1 MKTSVGQQLLCFHC
15 GDIVLSEIKQGD
27 KSFCC
32 EGCLTVHNILS
43 ESGMGHY
50 YEMGRGSGN
59 KVLHKDAEEFAFLD
73 NPEIAGL
80 LIDFKN
86 EDLVRLNLQ
95 LPAIHCSS
103 CIWLLEH
110 LNLLHPGILFGRVDF
125 LKKELTVRVDP
136 NKISVRQLVELLRDI
151 GYKPDISLKQ
161 EQKEKQDKSERDLLL
176 KLAVAGFCFGNIM
189 LFSFPEYFGLKLRE
203 DEVFAR
209 FFSYINLVLAL
220 PVLFYSAY
228 DYFDSAIKSLRK
240 KVLHINVPLAL
251 GMLALFLRSA
261 YEIIWQVGPGYL
273 DSFAGLLFFLLSG
286 KWFQQYTWSHLNFER
301 DYKSY
306 FPLAVTVKEGE
317 RWVSRL
323 LSEIQKGDRLRIRN
337 GELIP
342 ADSIVLKGDA
352 LIDYSFVTGESIPVS
367 KVLGEIVYGGGRQ
380 SGAAIE
386 IEIVKEVAQS
396 QLTRIWNGQESTQKE
411 SSLESFS
418 SKVSRYFTIA
428 LLAIACSTFLIWSFS
443 SWSIAF
449 FSFTSVLIVAC
460 PCALA
465 LSSPLALGN
474 TLRLLGRKGLYLK
487 NAAVVEQMAQI
498 NHIVFDKTG
507 TLTEPE
513 LLKVKWLG
521 GPLSESESAAIKE
534 LTSHSNHPYS
544 RAVYQSL
551 QAENGQLLTQVK
563 EIPGSGLSGMHTEFG
578 QVKIGNAAF
587 NGISGKMNGPAV
599 YVTFNGIERGK
610 FLFENAYRSKVAN
623 LLNELG
629 KTFKISILSGDHASE
644 ELHLKEMFSGFD
656 QLKFSQTPEQKQK
669 FIQELEASGDRVMM
683 VGDGLNDAG
692 ALRMSNTGIAISG
705 QGGQFTPA
713 ASGILMAAE
722 LENFPSMMK
731 LAKRTLGAIHFSF
744 AISILYNIVGLWF
757 AVQGQL
763 SPVLAA
769 VLMPL
774 SSISVVLINT
784 FITNYYAYKLK
795 LK

>member
-15 GDIVLSEIKQGD
+15 GDIVLSEIKQGE

-32 EGCLTVHNILS
+32 EGCLTVHNFLS

-59 KVLHKDAEEFAFLD
+59 KVIQKDNEEFAFLD
-73 NPEIAGL
+73 NPQIADL

-86 EDLVRLNLQ
+86 DELLRLNLQ
-95 LPAIHCSS
+95 LPSIHCSS

-125 LKKELTVRVDP
+125 LKKELTVRINP
-136 NKISVRQLVELLRDI
+136 AKISVRQLVELLRDI

-189 LFSFPEYFGLKLRE
+189 LFSFPEYFGLQLRE
-203 DEVFAR
+203 DTVFAK

-220 PVLFYSAY
+220 PVLLYSAS

-251 GMLALFLRSA
+251 GMLALFLRSV
-261 YEIIWQVGPGYL
+261 YEILWQVGPGYL

-306 FPLAVTVKEGE
+306 FPLAVTVWEGE
-317 RWVSRL
+317 RWVSIL
-323 LSEIQKGDRLRIRN
+323 LSEVRKGDRLRIRN

-380 SGAAIE
+380 SGGAIE
-386 IEIVKEVAQS
+386 IEILKEVAQS
-396 QLTRIWNGQESTQKE
+396 QLTRIWNGQDNEKREST
-411 SSLESFS
+411 LESFS

-428 LLAIACSTFLIWSFS
+428 LLFIALSTFAVWSFS
-443 SWSIAF
+443 SWSLAF
-449 FSFTSVLIVAC
+449 FAFTSVLIVAC

-487 NAAVVEQMAQI
+487 NAGVVEQMAQI
-498 NHIVFDKTG
+498 DHIVFDKTG

-513 LLKVKWLG
+513 LLKVRWSGNSLNG
-521 GPLSESESAAIKE
+521 QENSVIKE
-534 LTSHSNHPYS
+534 LTSHSTHPYS
-544 RAVYQSL
+544 RAI
-551 QAENGQLLTQVK
+551 NGSIPGTSGNTLINIE
-563 EIPGSGLSGMHTEFG
+563 EIPGSGIRGIHPDLGM
-578 QVKIGNAAF
+578 VIMGNAAF
-587 NGISGKMNGPAV
+587 NGIKTTSEGPIV
-599 YVTFNGIERGK
+599 YLTIAGEHKGQFH
-610 FLFENAYRSKVAN
+610 FENAYRSKVSN

-629 KTFKISILSGDHASE
+629 ASYKVSILSGDQATE
-644 ELHLKEMFSGFD
+644 EAHLKRMYGGFKF
-656 QLKFSQTPEQKQK
+656 LKFNQTPEEKQK
-669 FIQELEASGDRVMM
+669 FIQNLEASGDRVMM

-692 ALRMSNTGIAISG
+692 ALRMSDTGIAISG
-705 QGGQFTPA
+705 HGGQFTPA
-713 ASGILMAAE
+713 ASGILMATD
-722 LENFPSMMK
+722 LEKLPSMIK
-731 LAKRTLGAIHFSF
+731 LAKKTLGAIHFSF

-769 VLMPL
+769 ILMPL

-784 FITNYYAYKLK
+784 FLTNYHAYKLK